1 MNKKELV
8 SAIADDAELTK
19 EKADQVVDAVFMH
32 IEKSLKT
39 GTEVRIPGFGTF
51 KVSHRAARTGLN
63 PQTKQP
69 IQLPATTVPRFTAA
83 KNLKESVAAAGK

>member
-8 SAIADDAELTK
+8 AAIADESALTK
-19 EKADQVVDAVFMH
+19 EKAGEVIDSLFVH
-32 IEKSLKT
+32 IEKSLTK
-39 GTEVRIPGFGTF
+39 GDEVRIPGFGTF

-63 PQTKQP
+63 PQTKAP

-83 KNLKESVAAAGK
+83 KNLKEAIAAK

>member
-8 SAIADDAELTK
+8 AAIAEEADLTK
-19 EKADQVVDAVFMH
+19 EKADQVVDSVFMQ
-32 IEKSLKT
+32 IEKSLKH

-83 KNLKESVAAAGK
+83 KNLKEAVAK

>member
-8 SAIADDAELTK
+8 SAIADQSELSK
-19 EKADQVVDAVFMH
+19 EKANEVVDSLFVH
-32 IEKSLKT
+32 IEASLKK
-39 GTEVRIPGFGTF
+39 GEEVRIPGFGTF

-83 KNLKESVAAAGK
+83 KNLKEAIANK

>member
-8 SAIADDAELTK
+8 AAIAEESELTK
-19 EKADQVVDAVFMH
+19 EKADQVVDSVFMH
-32 IEKSLKT
+32 IEKSLKH

-83 KNLKESVAAAGK
+83 KNLKEAVAK

>member
-8 SAIADDAELTK
+8 AAIADEFALTK
-19 EKADQVVDAVFMH
+19 EKAGEVIDALFVH
-32 IEKSLKT
+32 IEKSLTKHE
-39 GTEVRIPGFGTF
+39 EVRIPGFGTF

-63 PQTKQP
+63 PQTKAQ

-83 KNLKESVAAAGK
+83 KNLKEAIAAK

>member
-8 SAIADDAELTK
+8 AAIADETSLTK
-19 EKADQVVDAVFMH
+19 EKAGEVIDSLFVH
-32 IEKSLKT
+32 IEKSLTK
-39 GTEVRIPGFGTF
+39 GEEVRVPGFGTF

-63 PQTKQP
+63 PQTKAP

-83 KNLKESVAAAGK
+83 KSLKEAIAPKS

>member
-8 SAIADDAELTK
+8 AAIAESAELTK
-19 EKADQVVDAVFMH
+19 EKSEQVVDSVFSQ
-32 IEKSLKT
+32 IENSLKH

-83 KNLKESVAAAGK
+83 KNLKEAVAMAK